1 MKIGEIKVVDKRFF
15 SGSPASSWDE
25 FLVLERLEDGY
36 RLDIKVYGPLSGEIN
51 YDLDEDGEP
60 IYPDEIDGKKIVTI
74 EDEIYIDGEKVVSME
89 DGVPFGG
96 ELMQMDDDTP
106 ELIFKSFDQEILD
119 GWLKKIKWGNDEI
132 GRKISLYLT

>member
-1 MKIGEIKVVDKRFF
+1 MKTGETKVIDERFF

-36 RLDIKVYGPLSGEIN
+36 KLDIRAYGPLSGEIN

-74 EDEIYIDGEKVVSME
+74 EGKVYIDGEKV
-89 DGVPFGG
+89 DNWDDAVPYGG
-96 ELMQMDDDTP
+96 DLVQMTDDTP
-106 ELIFKSFDQEILD
+106 ELIFKTFDQEIID

-132 GRKISLYLT
+132 GKMLSLYI